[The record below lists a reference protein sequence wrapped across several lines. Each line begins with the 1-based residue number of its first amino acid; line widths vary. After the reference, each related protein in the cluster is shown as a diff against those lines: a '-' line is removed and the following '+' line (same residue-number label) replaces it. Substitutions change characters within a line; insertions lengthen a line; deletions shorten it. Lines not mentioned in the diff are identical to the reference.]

1 MDGKMV
7 FLYNQRELD
16 LSEDD
21 FVGINSLHWSS
32 VDNNTVQLADAEVDF
47 FREDAVNGA
56 QLPLEVSV
64 TNTGME
70 ACRAVAV
77 TIGDGTNEIL
87 NESVETLIMPGETK
101 TLELTVIV
109 PELTDIAE
117 YEVKVVPKENEQ
129 GGCSTSITL
138 GTAAYEVDRSLY
150 CIDGTYTLTV
160 SVTNNCAEAGDGTIE
175 IFDYNDP
182 ETVYETYSFTNLSSD
197 DVLVYD
203 TKIESLDWDEIS
215 YQKIGIR
222 VVRDGQVNG
231 DIRSVVVYQDNYIP
245 IEEIKLNAA
254 EVSLEELGTT
264 YRLIARIL
272 PENAL
277 VSHAVWESSD
287 ETVASVDNSGT
298 ITAVG
303 EGEAE
308 ITVTVGDKSATCKVS
323 ITEKKVIPGDIDVN
337 GVVDLFDVM
346 RCLNHISGKNIL
358 TDKAFTAAD
367 VDGNGAVNLFD
378 LMRILN
384 HASGKSQAEQ

>member
-1 MDGKMV
+1 MSADSMSAVCSLPGQNKILMVSADGNIYTKTGLGGEIVRETEENPAAGTVQQVIEGEDGDITILFTLNGENNANAYALMYDSELSAWSERLTLTDTDNYVEGISGGYVDGKMV

-32 VDNNTVQLADAEVDF
+32 VDNNAVQLADAEVDF

-70 ACRAVAV
+70 ACQAVAV
-77 TIGDGTNEIL
+77 TIGDGENEIL
-87 NESVETLIMPGETK
+87 NETLETLIMPGETK
-101 TLELTVIV
+101 TLELTVTV

-117 YEVKVVPKENEQ
+117 YEVAVVPKENEQ
-129 GGCSTSITL
+129 GGSSTTITL
-138 GTAAYEVDRSLY
+138 GTAAYEVERSLY
-150 CIDGTYTLTV
+150 CINGTYTLTI
-160 SVTNNCAEAGDGTIE
+160 SVTNKCAEAGDGVIE

-245 IEEIKLNAA
+245 IEEIKLNVT

-277 VSHAVWESSD
+277 VSHAVWER
-287 ETVASVDNSGT
+287 V
-298 ITAVG
+298 
-303 EGEAE
+303 
-308 ITVTVGDKSATCKVS
+308 
-323 ITEKKVIPGDIDVN
+323 
-337 GVVDLFDVM
+337 
-346 RCLNHISGKNIL
+346 
-358 TDKAFTAAD
+358 
-367 VDGNGAVNLFD
+367 
-378 LMRILN
+378 
-384 HASGKSQAEQ
+384 

>member
-1 MDGKMV
+1 M
-7 FLYNQRELD
+7 Y
-16 LSEDD
+16 STP
-21 FVGINSLHWSS
+21 W
-32 VDNNTVQLADAEVDF
+32 
-47 FREDAVNGA
+47 
-56 QLPLEVSV
+56 
-64 TNTGME
+64 
-70 ACRAVAV
+70 
-77 TIGDGTNEIL
+77 
-87 NESVETLIMPGETK
+87 
-101 TLELTVIV
+101 LTERHGYD
-109 PELTDIAE
+109 P
-117 YEVKVVPKENEQ
+117 
-129 GGCSTSITL
+129 
-138 GTAAYEVDRSLY
+138 
-150 CIDGTYTLTV
+150 TY
-160 SVTNNCAEAGDGTIE
+160 
-175 IFDYNDP
+175 
-182 ETVYETYSFTNLSSD
+182 
-197 DVLVYD
+197 
-203 TKIESLDWDEIS
+203 
-215 YQKIGIR
+215 
-222 VVRDGQVNG
+222 
-231 DIRSVVVYQDNYIP
+231 YIP